1 MIEFKSVIEKA
12 RLIDPSG
19 NAVEQ
24 VIEHRIDPLTSG
36 VASINAALGEK
47 AKAFLGGA
55 DVQLLGEMQEKSRA
69 ACPFCS
75 VAEKGT
81 RFPADLAGEP
91 LADAIAISSELV
103 GRTRERDASMVPH
116 SVGMNFLPPGGS
128 SVPHPHFQV

>member
-55 DVQLLGEMQEKSRA
+55 DVQLLGELQEKSRA

-75 VAEKGT
+75 VAEKGA
-81 RFPADLAGEP
+81 RFPADRAGEP
-91 LADAIAISSELV
+91 QLRRGLAVAVPNLFAKAGFDAVAIVDPSRHVLFPS
-103 GRTRERDASMVPH
+103 
-116 SVGMNFLPPGGS
+116 
-128 SVPHPHFQV
+128 